1 MITGNKELDN
11 IMEIAEAVFACPEA
25 GKYTKS
31 VEEAKYE
38 AIQKALKTTQYYREH
53 GFMSELVHA
62 VFTKK
67 MEMIKNANTV
77 KDLKE
82 IEKGSL
88 PHFNGNNAEQPITAL
103 LIIIPNA
110 FQNVN
115 LAPAKT
121 GRGRRS
127 FGILRQRE
135 IEDLHSRR
143 QGLRR

>member
-1 MITGNKELDN
+1 
-11 IMEIAEAVFACPEA
+11 
-25 GKYTKS
+25 
-31 VEEAKYE
+31 VEWPV
-38 AIQKALKTTQYYREH
+38 LLFTVCHDDSYY
-53 GFMSELVHA
+53 
-62 VFTKK
+62 
-67 MEMIKNANTV
+67 
-77 KDLKE
+77 
-82 IEKGSL
+82 
-88 PHFNGNNAEQPITAL
+88 NAEQPITAL